1 MSKRTSAER
10 AVFDRFTKRY
20 ELGQSEVMRS
30 IERSVC
36 GCDYGATSWT
46 TVAEARVI
54 TGILALRP
62 GTRLLDVGSGSGWP
76 GLYLAGE
83 LGCDVTLT
91 DLPITGLRI
100 AQKRARA
107 DSVSGICR
115 GCVADAAAL
124 PFRHGVFDAVTHSDV
139 LCCLAQKLDVL
150 KACRRVVRDSGKM
163 VFSVILIAPDVPADA
178 YEQAQ
183 AGGPPFI
190 ASDTPYPE
198 LLRQAGW
205 QITDHRDLTADYQA
219 TVTRRLSQLERHADE
234 IARLFGDADA
244 ADERARRRATLDAL
258 DQRLVRRELFAVMPA
273 QPPWTDGR

>member
-1 MSKRTSAER
+1 MIKRTSAER
-10 AVFDRFTKRY
+10 AVFDRFSKRY

-54 TGILALRP
+54 TDILALRP

-83 LGCDVTLT
+83 MGCDVTLT

-100 AQKRARA
+100 ALKRARA
-107 DSVSGICR
+107 DTTSGICW

-124 PFRHGVFDAVTHSDV
+124 PFCHGVFDAVTHSDV
-139 LCCLAQKLDVL
+139 LCCLPEKLDVL

-178 YEQAQ
+178 CEQAQ

-190 ASDTPYPE
+190 ASDAPYPE

-205 QITDHRDLTADYQA
+205 RITDHRDLTADYQT
-219 TVTRRLSQLERHADE
+219 TVTRMLGQLERHADE

-244 ADERARRRATLDAL
+244 AEQRARRRATLDAL
-258 DQRLVRRELFAVMPA
+258 DQRLVRRELFAVVPA
-273 QPPWTDGR
+273 QAPSTDGR

>member
-1 MSKRTSAER
+1 MAFALIIVVAMAGVSLSLFAI
-10 AVFDRFTKRY
+10 
-20 ELGQSEVMRS
+20 G
-30 IERSVC
+30 
-36 GCDYGATSWT
+36 YGATRGT
-46 TVAEARVI
+46 AGAEARVI
-54 TGILALRP
+54 TDMLALGP
-62 GTRLLDVGSGSGWP
+62 WTRVLDVGSGSGWP
-76 GLYLAGE
+76 WLYRAGE
-83 LGCDVTLT
+83 MGCDVTLT

-100 AQKRARA
+100 ALKRARA
-107 DSVSGICR
+107 DSISGICW

-124 PFRHGVFDAVTHSDV
+124 PFRYGVFDAVTHSDV
-139 LCCLAQKLDVL
+139 LCCLPEKLDVL

-205 QITDHRDLTADYQA
+205 QIADHWDLTADYQT

-244 ADERARRRATLDAL
+244 ANERARRRATLDAL

-273 QPPWTDGR
+273 QAPWTDDR

>member
-1 MSKRTSAER
+1 MIKRTSAER
-10 AVFDRFTKRY
+10 AVFDRFSKRY

-54 TGILALRP
+54 TDILALRP

-83 LGCDVTLT
+83 MGCDVTLT

-100 AQKRARA
+100 ALKRVRA
-107 DSVSGICR
+107 DSISGTCW
-115 GCVADAAAL
+115 GSVADAAAL

-139 LCCLAQKLDVL
+139 LCCLPEKLAVL
-150 KACRRVVRDSGKM
+150 KACRRVVRDGGKM
-163 VFSVILIAPDVPADA
+163 VFSVILIAPDVSADG

-190 ASDTPYPE
+190 ASGTPYPE

-205 QITDHRDLTADYQA
+205 QITDHRDLTADYQT
-219 TVTRRLSQLERHADE
+219 TVTRMLGQLERHADA

-244 ADERARRRATLDAL
+244 ADQRARRRATLDAL
-258 DQRLVRRELFAVMPA
+258 DRRLVRRELFAVVPA
-273 QPPWTDGR
+273 QAPSTDGR